1 MTPTGLAL
9 VKEFEGFRAKPYKDV
24 GGTTT
29 VGYGQTFPLSEP
41 LAAALLEASVAE
53 FELGLERLIAVP
65 ITPPQW
71 DALVSWAY
79 NVGLT
84 AAKKSTLIKVLNQG
98 KYDAVPH
105 ELAKWTRVKG
115 VVVKGLKRR
124 RDAEIARWNTAAD
137 PA

>member
-29 VGYGQTFPLSEP
+29 VGYGQTFPISEP
-41 LAAALLEASVAE
+41 LATAMLEASIAE
-53 FELGLERLIAVP
+53 FEAGLLALVTVP
-65 ITPPQW
+65 LTPPQQ

-84 AAKKSTLIKVLNQG
+84 AAKKSTLLKLLNQG

-105 ELAKWTRVKG
+105 ELARWMRVKG
-115 VVVKGLKRR
+115 VVVKGLRRR
-124 RDAEIARWNTAAD
+124 RDAEIALWNTAA
-137 PA
+137 PE